1 MRIGCILL
9 IQGRF
14 RCIGNWNIYI
24 HWFWMLWSSFLKRGV
39 DPRIKVEVWPRRQG
53 IRDRSLDL
61 GVRKKLLCDEAK
73 GAKIFSAAVA
83 ATIDSQQIGKD
94 GEEKLKMHT
103 HSYCCLDYVQ
113 LKPVSVV
120 IDFTDPSMVY
130 DNVKQHNEDSVSFD
144 CNGAFGHEDPNSQAS
159 LEDLCRS
166 HLVKTSFLGYFLHSF
181 YVHYT
186 ICHYVLLWKP
196 LIRVS
201 T

>member
-130 DNVKQHNEDSVSFD
+130 DNVKQVSPDLYGDNNTRLVTYWTVSLYFFHFFKKSFIALYYDSF
-144 CNGAFGHEDPNSQAS
+144 FIY
-159 LEDLCRS
+159 
-166 HLVKTSFLGYFLHSF
+166 K
-181 YVHYT
+181 
-186 ICHYVLLWKP
+186 
-196 LIRVS
+196 
-201 T
+201 

>member
-1 MRIGCILL
+1 MRIGCDREYVI
-9 IQGRF
+9 GRWIWESG
-14 RCIGNWNIYI
+14 RNYCV
-24 HWFWMLWSSFLKRGV
+24 MKT
-39 DPRIKVEVWPRRQG
+39 
-53 IRDRSLDL
+53 
-61 GVRKKLLCDEAK
+61 AK

-166 HLVKTSFLGYFLHSF
+166 HLVSPDLYGDNNTRLVTYWTVSLYFFHFFKKSFIALYYDSF
-181 YVHYT
+181 FIY
-186 ICHYVLLWKP
+186 K
-196 LIRVS
+196 
-201 T
+201 